1 MEIHG
6 RADVGKRCAVHGG
19 VECSVGG
26 GYHLERYSSNGRHK
40 FHATAPHVDV
50 TLFEATST
58 QPTVLGEAT
67 TNASGQFS
75 ITSPRNTSSSI
86 FYVSADIR
94 GGVEFLSIL
103 GPNLPATVTINELT
117 TVAASY
123 SMAQFYKTGVISG
136 NSFGLQIAAGMNDNI
151 VRTRT
156 GESSFVLLFSPNADQ
171 SNSLRSTRSLAN
183 LLAACVHD
191 RSVTARFLARAK
203 QPRGPAPRTTAQ
215 ALANLTRNP
224 WQNVDAIYALTR
236 LSSSYEPTL
245 ERMPDA
251 WTVTVKVN
259 DTGDDGHLYCRAWQ
273 SGIRFQRICLD
284 HQ

>member
-1 MEIHG
+1 MAAPMLVSAALFMAALSVPSAGGTTLDGIVQTGGTSSTQPLPHIH
-6 RADVGKRCAVHGG
+6 
-19 VECSVGG
+19 
-26 GYHLERYSSNGRHK
+26 
-40 FHATAPHVDV
+40 V

-75 ITSPRNTSSSI
+75 ITSQNNTSSSI
-86 FYVSADIR
+86 FYVSADVGR
-94 GGVEFLSIL
+94 GVEFLSIL
-103 GPNLPATVTINELT
+103 GTNLPATVTINELT

-183 LLAACVHD
+183 LLAA
-191 RSVTARFLARAK
+191 
-203 QPRGPAPRTTAQ
+203 
-215 ALANLTRNP
+215 
-224 WQNVDAIYALTR
+224 
-236 LSSSYEPTL
+236 
-245 ERMPDA
+245 
-251 WTVTVKVN
+251 
-259 DTGDDGHLYCRAWQ
+259 
-273 SGIRFQRICLD
+273 
-284 HQ
+284 